1 MKDREIVTVRVQH
14 RFAASAE
21 RVYDAWL
28 DPAKASK
35 FFFATATGTIVRCE
49 IDARVGGGFTLVD
62 RRDGEDVAHT
72 GTYLELERPRRIV
85 FSFSVEKY
93 SKDSSRV
100 TIDIAPLDP
109 GCDVTITH
117 DMPAEHAG
125 FAKRTSEGWT
135 KMLDLATVVVAP
147 DVETC
152 GEGLAQHASAPA
164 RIGPWFAALAETLEL
179 HRAMIVKSDPNAQ
192 GEDDAYRDLAKA
204 YRDIGA
210 QVERAAARMTACRD
224 LPMPAHDESAFGAE
238 QLGAFERYVSA
249 QNALLSVLKV
259 TAEQDQQM
267 LQSMQAG
274 DKLTTE

>member
-1 MKDREIVTVRVQH
+1 MKDPEIVTLRVQH

-49 IDARVGGGFTLVD
+49 IDARVGGRFTLVD

-85 FSFSVEKY
+85 FSFCVEKY
-93 SKDSSRV
+93 SKDESRV
-100 TIDIAPLDP
+100 TIDIAPLEA
-109 GCDVTITH
+109 GCNVTITH
-117 DMPAEHAG
+117 DIPAQHAAS
-125 FAKRTSEGWT
+125 AKRTTEGWA
-135 KMLDLATVVVAP
+135 KMLDLASVVVAP

-152 GEGLAQHASAPA
+152 GEGLAQHASAQA
-164 RIGPWFAALAETLEL
+164 KLGPWLAALAETLEL
-179 HRAMIVKSDPNAQ
+179 HRALIVKSDANAPA
-192 GEDDAYRDLAKA
+192 EDDAYRGLAEA
-204 YRDIGA
+204 YRDIAA
-210 QVERAAARMTACRD
+210 QLERAATRMAACRD
-224 LPMPAHDESAFGAE
+224 LPMPAHDESAFGSE
-238 QLGAFERYVSA
+238 QLAAFERYVGA

-267 LQSMQAG
+267 LQGMQSA
-274 DKLTTE
+274 EQ